1 MRLLLSNY
9 IKVRR
14 PIQIIDSETLGLGY
28 GFLGVLCF
36 SLTLPATRAAVADL
50 DPSIVGI
57 GRAIVASCLA
67 IALLWITRQ
76 PIPNRQHW
84 KSLAVVAGGV
94 IVGFPLL
101 SAIAMQQLPASHAAV
116 VNGILPLAT
125 AIAATIRVGERPSM
139 RFWIASLIGSA
150 TVILFAVISG
160 AGHIQSADI
169 LLVIA
174 GVAAAFGY
182 AEGGRLAGFMGG
194 WQTICWAL
202 VLAAPF
208 LILPVAIALWQ
219 HGLNAS
225 PTAWLGFAYVSIIS
239 QFLAFFAWY
248 QGLAKGGVA
257 RVGQIQLL
265 QPFLTIFASALLLG
279 EKITLMT
286 VVAAVL
292 VVATVALGKTA
303 TVKRRHI

>member
-1 MRLLLSNY
+1 MRKN
-9 IKVRR
+9 RG
-14 PIQIIDSETLGLGY
+14 IQTVDSETLGLGY

-50 DPSIVGI
+50 DPNIVGI
-57 GRAIVASCLA
+57 GRAIVAAGLA
-67 IALLWITRQ
+67 MTVLWVTRQ

-84 KSLAVVAGGV
+84 KSLAVVASGV
-94 IVGFPLL
+94 ILGFPLL
-101 SAIAMQQLPASHAAV
+101 SAWAMQQLPASHAAV

-125 AIAATIRVGERPSM
+125 AIAATIQLGERPSM
-139 RFWIASLIGSA
+139 QFWFASLLGSA
-150 TVILFAVISG
+150 TIIVFAVISG
-160 AGHIQSADI
+160 AGQMHGADVVLI
-169 LLVIA
+169 FA

-182 AEGGRLAGFMGG
+182 AEGGRLAQFMGG

-208 LILPVAIALWQ
+208 LILPVAIAVWQ

-265 QPFLTIFASALLLG
+265 QPLSWKILREAKPHRNFSAFNHFRLCITI
-279 EKITLMT
+279 
-286 VVAAVL
+286 
-292 VVATVALGKTA
+292 
-303 TVKRRHI
+303 R

>member
-1 MRLLLSNY
+1 M
-9 IKVRR
+9 IKRV
-14 PIQIIDSETLGLGY
+14 IQTVDDQTLGLGY

-50 DPSIVGI
+50 DPYIVGL
-57 GRAIVASCLA
+57 GRAIVAGSLA
-67 IALLWITRQ
+67 IALLWVTRQ
-76 PIPNRQHW
+76 PIPNRQQW

-101 SAIAMQQLPASHAAV
+101 STMAMQQLPASHAAV

-125 AIAATIRVGERPSM
+125 AIAATIRVGERPSF
-139 RFWIASLIGSA
+139 RFWIASLVGSA

-160 AGHIQSADI
+160 AGHIQNADI
-169 LLVIA
+169 LLIIA

-182 AEGGRLAGFMGG
+182 AEGGRLAQFMGG

-208 LILPVAIALWQ
+208 LILPTAIAVWQ
-219 HGLNAS
+219 HGLTAS
-225 PTAWLGFAYVSIIS
+225 PTAWLGFGYVSIIS

-257 RVGQIQLL
+257 RVGQVQLL

-279 EKITLMT
+279 EKITHIT
-286 VVAAVL
+286 VVAAVV
-292 VVATVALGKTA
+292 VVATVALGKSA
-303 TVKRRHI
+303 TVKRRQI

>member
-1 MRLLLSNY
+1 MRRL
-9 IKVRR
+9 
-14 PIQIIDSETLGLGY
+14 IQSIDSETIGLGY

-50 DPSIVGI
+50 DPTIVGI
-57 GRAIVASCLA
+57 GRAIVAGGLA
-67 IALLWITRQ
+67 MTVLWVTRQ

-94 IVGFPLL
+94 ILGFPLL
-101 SAIAMQQLPASHAAV
+101 SAWAMQQLPASHAAV

-125 AIAATIRVGERPSM
+125 AIAATIQLGERPSV
-139 RFWIASLIGSA
+139 RFWFASSVGSA
-150 TVILFAVISG
+150 TIIVFAVISG
-160 AGHIQSADI
+160 AGQMHGADVV
-169 LLVIA
+169 LLLA

-208 LILPVAIALWQ
+208 LILPVAIAVWQ

-225 PTAWLGFAYVSIIS
+225 PTAWIGFAYVSIIS

-248 QGLAKGGVA
+248 KGLALGGVA

-279 EKITLMT
+279 EKITPITL
-286 VVAAVL
+286 VAAVL
-292 VVATVALGKTA
+292 VVATVALGKSA
-303 TVKRRHI
+303 TIQRH